1 MVFAKGEDA
10 IGAVGTG
17 FSLVYAARY
26 GTVET
31 ETNNNVTTQRINY
44 TGGMRIARGVR
55 VDLSVEAG
63 DSNDW
68 YADNVVSESDG
79 GTFQSG
85 TVTYTLDDPFQE
97 ADALLHAREAAESI
111 NGVSVI
117 GSGGEV
123 SDGYLGTGYVRRYKC
138 NGQTIYRAIILPKVK
153 FAERGES
160 AQTGE
165 ATTSYQTI
173 TETATISRDDTEKQR
188 WCYKGANYYTTE
200 AEAEQEVKTFLN
212 IAS

>member
-1 MVFAKGEDA
+1 MVFARGEDA

-17 FSLVYAARY
+17 FSKVYAARY

-31 ETNNNVTTQRINY
+31 ETNNNVITKRINY
-44 TGGMRIARGVR
+44 TGGMRIARGVG

-85 TVTYTLDDPFQE
+85 TVTYTLDDPFPE
-97 ADALLHAREAAESI
+97 ADALLHAREAAETI
-111 NGVSVI
+111 NGISVI
-117 GSGGEV
+117 GSGGESV
-123 SDGYLGTGYVRRYKC
+123 DGYLGTGYVREYKC
-138 NGQTIYRAIILPKVK
+138 NGTKIYRAIMLPKVK
-153 FAERGES
+153 FQERGDS
-160 AQTGE
+160 AQTREGSV
-165 ATTSYQTI
+165 SYQTI
-173 TETATISRDDTEKQR
+173 TEVATISRDDTDKQR

-212 IAS
+212 IA

>member
-1 MVFAKGEDA
+1 MVFARGEDA

-17 FSLVYAARY
+17 FSKVYAARY

-31 ETNNNVTTQRINY
+31 ETNNNVITKRINY
-44 TGGMRIARGVR
+44 TGGMRIARGVG

-85 TVTYTLDDPFQE
+85 TVTYTLDDPFPE
-97 ADALLHAREAAESI
+97 ADALLHAREAAETI
-111 NGVSVI
+111 NGISVI
-117 GSGGEV
+117 GSGGESV
-123 SDGYLGTGYVRRYKC
+123 EGYLGTGYVREYKC
-138 NGQTIYRAIILPKVK
+138 NGTKIYRAIMLPKVK
-153 FAERGES
+153 FKERGDS
-160 AQTGE
+160 GQTREG
-165 ATTSYQTI
+165 TVSYQTI
-173 TETATISRDDTEKQR
+173 TEVATISRDDTDKQR

-212 IAS
+212 IA

>member
-1 MVFAKGEDA
+1 MVFARGEDA

-17 FSLVYAARY
+17 FSKVYAAKY

-31 ETNNNVTTQRINY
+31 ETNKNVTTKKINY
-44 TGGMRIARGVR
+44 TGGMRIAHGVG
-55 VDLSVEAG
+55 VDMSVEGG

-85 TVTYTLDDPFQE
+85 TVTYTLDDPFPE
-97 ADALLHAREAAESI
+97 ADALLHAREAAETI
-111 NGVSVI
+111 NGISVI
-117 GSGGEV
+117 GSGGESV
-123 SDGYLGTGYVRRYKC
+123 DGYLGTGYVREYKC
-138 NGQTIYRAIILPKVK
+138 NGTKIYRAIMLPKVK
-153 FAERGES
+153 FQERGDS
-160 AQTGE
+160 AQTREG
-165 ATTSYQTI
+165 TVSYQTI
-173 TETATISRDDTEKQR
+173 TEVATISRDDTDKQR

-212 IAS
+212 IA

>member
-17 FSLVYAARY
+17 FSKVYAARY
-26 GTVET
+26 GTVEVT
-31 ETNNNVTTQRINY
+31 TANNVTTKTIHY
-44 TGGMRIARGVR
+44 SGGMRIARGVG

-85 TVTYTLDDPFQE
+85 TLTYTLDDPFQE
-97 ADALLHAREAAESI
+97 AEALLHAREAAETI
-111 NGVSVI
+111 NGISVV
-117 GSGGEV
+117 GSGGE
-123 SDGYLGTGYVRRYKC
+123 STDGYLGTGYVREYKC
-138 NGQTIYRAIILPKVK
+138 NGQKIYRAIILPKVK
-153 FAERGES
+153 FQERGDS
-160 AQTGE
+160 AQTREG
-165 ATTSYQTI
+165 TVSYQTI
-173 TETATISRDDTEKQR
+173 TETAAISRDDTDKQR
-188 WCYKGANYYTTE
+188 WCYKGENFYTTE
-200 AEAEQEVKTFLN
+200 AEAEAEVKTFLN

>member
-1 MVFAKGEDA
+1 MVFARGEDA

-17 FSLVYAARY
+17 FSKVYAARY

-31 ETNNNVTTQRINY
+31 ETNNNVITKRINY
-44 TGGMRIARGVR
+44 TGGMRIARGVG

-85 TVTYTLDDPFQE
+85 TVTYTLDDPFPE
-97 ADALLHAREAAESI
+97 ADALLHAREAAETI
-111 NGVSVI
+111 NGISVI
-117 GSGGEV
+117 GSGGESV
-123 SDGYLGTGYVRRYKC
+123 EGYLGTGYVREYKC
-138 NGQTIYRAIILPKVK
+138 NGTKIYRAIMLPKVK
-153 FAERGES
+153 FQERGDS
-160 AQTGE
+160 AQTREG
-165 ATTSYQTI
+165 TVSYQTI
-173 TETATISRDDTEKQR
+173 TEVATISRDDTDKQR

-212 IAS
+212 IA

>member
-1 MVFAKGEDA
+1 MVFARGEDA

-17 FSLVYAARY
+17 FSKVYAARY

-31 ETNNNVTTQRINY
+31 ETNNNVITKRINY
-44 TGGMRIARGVR
+44 TGGMRIARGVG

-85 TVTYTLDDPFQE
+85 TVTYTLDDPFPE
-97 ADALLHAREAAESI
+97 ADALLHAREAAETI
-111 NGVSVI
+111 NGISVI
-117 GSGGEV
+117 GSGGESV
-123 SDGYLGTGYVRRYKC
+123 DGYLGTGYVREYKC
-138 NGQTIYRAIILPKVK
+138 NGTRIYRAIMLPKVK
-153 FAERGES
+153 FQERGDS
-160 AQTGE
+160 AQTREGSV
-165 ATTSYQTI
+165 SYQTI
-173 TETATISRDDTEKQR
+173 TEVATISRDDTDKQR

-212 IAS
+212 IA

>member
-1 MVFAKGEDA
+1 MVFARGEDA

-17 FSLVYAARY
+17 FSKVYAARY

-31 ETNNNVTTQRINY
+31 ETNNNVITKRINY
-44 TGGMRIARGVR
+44 TGGMRIARGVG

-85 TVTYTLDDPFQE
+85 TVTYTLDDPFPE
-97 ADALLHAREAAESI
+97 ADALLHAREAAETI
-111 NGVSVI
+111 NGISVI
-117 GSGGEV
+117 GSGGESV
-123 SDGYLGTGYVRRYKC
+123 EGYLGTGYVREYKC
-138 NGQTIYRAIILPKVK
+138 NGTKIYRAIMLPKVK
-153 FAERGES
+153 FQERGES
-160 AQTGE
+160 AQTREG
-165 ATTSYQTI
+165 TVNYQTI
-173 TETATISRDDTEKQR
+173 TEVAAISRDDTDKQR

-212 IAS
+212 IA